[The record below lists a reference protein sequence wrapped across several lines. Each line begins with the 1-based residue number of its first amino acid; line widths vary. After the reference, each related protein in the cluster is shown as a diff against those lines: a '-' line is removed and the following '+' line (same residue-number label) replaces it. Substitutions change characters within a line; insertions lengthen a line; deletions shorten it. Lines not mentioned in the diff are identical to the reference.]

1 MSNAIIVT
9 QDNHASR
16 WIGYIKNHLTGTI
29 IPFVCMPK
37 GLSESLSA
45 SFAQQAI
52 VGASIPRIVY
62 SSTSAKTISL
72 TLENLNASYLPEGF
86 SSLIQYVRAFQALV
100 YPTYSAN
107 IVNSPNLTLV
117 LGDRSMSCVCTSV
130 NVAWRRIIKK

>member
-16 WIGYIKNHLTGTI
+16 WIGYIKNHLTGTT

-37 GLSESLSA
+37 SLSESLSA
-45 SFAQQAI
+45 SFAQQSI

-107 IVNSPNLTLV
+107 IVNSPDLTLV

-130 NVAWRRIIKK
+130 NVAWRRTNKR